1 MPRFLSD
8 TTLKAS
14 SWQAWERTLARLL
27 PLKGWEYAHV
37 VGASG
42 DRGADVIA
50 SRKLPDGTVQKWV
63 FQSKAWNKPVGPEVL
78 SETVTAMREYK
89 ADKGVIVSK
98 SGFTKDLQEQLKRML
113 SKALSLGI

>member
-27 PLKGWEYAHV
+27 PLKGWKYAHV

-50 SRKLPDGTVQKWV
+50 SLQTPNGATQKWV
-63 FQSKAWNKPVGPEVL
+63 FQSKAWKNPVGSEVL
-78 SETVTAMREYK
+78 EEIVTA
-89 ADKGVIVSK
+89 I
-98 SGFTKDLQEQLKRML
+98 
-113 SKALSLGI
+113 KALIDAFRSHFFVLILNDIHSPYPKIR